1 MFPAYLEDL
10 DLCGVRGA
18 DVETFQI
25 GLKHPLHA
33 QPETLV
39 SSLSP
44 PPCQGHLQA
53 LVTLLTNP
61 HITPES
67 TWPWPTPPTPS
78 LRLTRRL
85 MDMVATFCST
95 TYCTSL
101 WGQRGHHDQWGR
113 VRRPQQI
120 PVNTGQDP
128 PRLVPPGCCYPVSGL
143 GHLKKASNLMS
154 PQRSAFWGSL
164 TGSWSSP
171 WVPTTG
177 VEG

>member
-1 MFPAYLEDL
+1 MFPAHLEDL

-44 PPCQGHLQA
+44 PPCQGHL
-53 LVTLLTNP
+53 VTLLANP
-61 HITPES
+61 HLPPEP
-67 TWPWPTPPTPS
+67 TGPTPLTPS

-101 WGQRGHHDQWGR
+101 WGQRGDHYQWGR
-113 VRRPQQI
+113 TRHPQQV

-128 PRLVPPGCCYPVSGL
+128 PPGWSAQKGLQSDVLPGMGFFGGLSG
-143 GHLKKASNLMS
+143 
-154 PQRSAFWGSL
+154 F
-164 TGSWSSP
+164 WSSP

-177 VEG
+177 IEG